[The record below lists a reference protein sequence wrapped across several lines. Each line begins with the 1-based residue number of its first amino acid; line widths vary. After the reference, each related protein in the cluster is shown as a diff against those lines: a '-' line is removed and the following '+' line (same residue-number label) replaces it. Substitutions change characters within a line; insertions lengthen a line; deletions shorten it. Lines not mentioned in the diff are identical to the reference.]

1 MSQNRDPRGP
11 RDRQPPRGPQRP
23 STPQQPISAPQP
35 SAAPQSPGPG
45 AQAPRGVP
53 QRSGPPLPARAVVD
67 ESQYDE
73 FWDKFEEAPL
83 RQSFT
88 ARLRRLPP
96 FVVLFS
102 AASFAAVAFLG
113 LSVLSRNVDLHVLTA
128 AAVVAGIV
136 FVADTAAF
144 ARIAYLA
151 GEDGRSG
158 RALILALAG
167 GAAAVMAGL
176 SFGWAA
182 VMLLLGG

>member
-1 MSQNRDPRGP
+1 MSQNQDPRGP

-23 STPQQPISAPQP
+23 ETPQQPFAASQP
-35 SAAPQSPGPG
+35 NVGGQQPNPA
-45 AQAPRGVP
+45 AQAPRAVP
-53 QRSGPPLPARAVVD
+53 RRPAPPFPARAVVD

-73 FWDKFEEAPL
+73 FWDTFEEAPA

-102 AASFAAVAFLG
+102 AASFVAVAFLG
-113 LSVLSRNVDLHVLTA
+113 LSLLSRNIDFHVLTA
-128 AAVVAGIV
+128 AAIVAGLV

-144 ARIAYLA
+144 GRIAYLA
-151 GEDGRSG
+151 GEEGRSG

-182 VMLLLGG
+182 VTFFLGS

>member
-11 RDRQPPRGPQRP
+11 RARQPLRGPQRP
-23 STPQQPISAPQP
+23 PTPQRPIAAPQP
-35 SAAPQSPGPG
+35 SAAPQPPGSASAPSPH
-45 AQAPRGVP
+45 
-53 QRSGPPLPARAVVD
+53 AVVD
-67 ESQYDE
+67 QSEYDE
-73 FWDKFEEAPL
+73 FWDTFEEAPV

-102 AASFAAVAFLG
+102 VASFAAVAFLG
-113 LSVLSRNVDLHVLTA
+113 LSLLSRNVDLHVLTA

-158 RALILALAG
+158 GALILALAG

>member
-1 MSQNRDPRGP
+1 MSQQPFAAPRQSAP
-11 RDRQPPRGPQRP
+11 
-23 STPQQPISAPQP
+23 PQQPGPATPTPRAFTQ
-35 SAAPQSPGPG
+35 QPGP
-45 AQAPRGVP
+45 PF
-53 QRSGPPLPARAVVD
+53 PARAVVD

-73 FWDKFEEAPL
+73 FWDTFEEAPA

-88 ARLRRLPP
+88 ATLRRLPP

-102 AASFAAVAFLG
+102 AASFVAVAFLG
-113 LSVLSRNVDLHVLTA
+113 LSLLSRNIDFHVLTA
-128 AAVVAGIV
+128 AAIVAGIV

-144 ARIAYLA
+144 GRIAYLA
-151 GEDGRSG
+151 GVDGRSG

-176 SFGWAA
+176 SLGWAA